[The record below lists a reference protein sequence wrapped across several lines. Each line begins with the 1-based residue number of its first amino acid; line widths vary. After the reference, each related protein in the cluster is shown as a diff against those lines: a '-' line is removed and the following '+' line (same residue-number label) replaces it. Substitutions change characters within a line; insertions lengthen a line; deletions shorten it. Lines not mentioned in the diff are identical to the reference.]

1 MFYESIFDKLNK
13 SHIDYIVVGGVA
25 LVLHGVVRLTADLD
39 LIIVVRRSQKKVSIH
54 DDCLYIQAHG
64 NNARTIIFDLD
75 DTLYDCSGTLVLQG
89 RKHAAKMIAGLI
101 NCSED
106 EAYYLQ
112 LEMEDIIKHISK
124 SAINTLSL
132 IILLNNLKI
141 FLEL

>member
-1 MFYESIFDKLNK
+1 MMMTGVFILVVQKWKLTTMV
-13 SHIDYIVVGGVA
+13 YV
-25 LVLHGVVRLTADLD
+25 
-39 LIIVVRRSQKKVSIH
+39 IVVRRFQKKVSIH
-54 DDCLYIQAHG
+54 DDCLYIQATA
-64 NNARTIIFDLD
+64 NNVRTIIFDLD

-106 EAYYLQ
+106 EAYCLQ
-112 LEMEDIIKHISK
+112 MEMEDIIKHISK

>member
-1 MFYESIFDKLNK
+1 
-13 SHIDYIVVGGVA
+13 
-25 LVLHGVVRLTADLD
+25 
-39 LIIVVRRSQKKVSIH
+39 
-54 DDCLYIQAHG
+54 
-64 NNARTIIFDLD
+64 
-75 DTLYDCSGTLVLQG
+75 
-89 RKHAAKMIAGLI
+89 MIAGLI